1 MNLVALIAAVTAITS
16 DIRIQGP
23 YSTPQGFE
31 IVVNSD
37 LGDGREV
44 VIGDDG
50 VARWVTAPAGGPRRV
65 HQRQLP
71 FNAEKAAEAVVGL
84 VWSA

>member
-16 DIRIQGP
+16 DIRIRGP
-23 YSTPQGFE
+23 WATPQGIE
-31 IVVNSD
+31 IIVNSN

-44 VIGDDG
+44 FITDDG
-50 VARWVTAPAGGPRRV
+50 VARWVTAPAGRPRRI

-71 FNAEKAAEAVVGL
+71 FSTEKAAEAVVGL
-84 VWSA
+84 VWGV